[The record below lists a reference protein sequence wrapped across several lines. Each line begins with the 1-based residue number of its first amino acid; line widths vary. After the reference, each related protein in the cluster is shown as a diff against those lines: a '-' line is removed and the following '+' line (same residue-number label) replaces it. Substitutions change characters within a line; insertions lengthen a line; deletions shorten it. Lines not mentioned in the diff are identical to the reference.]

1 MKSLISEEKQRVAAA
16 GPLASSRLF
25 RWAKN

>member
-1 MKSLISEEKQRVAAA
+1 MKSLISEEKQRVTAA
-16 GPLASSRLF
+16 GPLVSSCLF